1 MRWWLAGIYSAVTA
15 KPRKPVALKT
25 VQIDANLHR
34 KLVAFARDG
43 GFKVKALVEKA
54 VQQTYILK

>member
-1 MRWWLAGIYSAVTA
+1 MTA
-15 KPRKPVALKT
+15 KPRRPVALKT
-25 VQIDANLHR
+25 VQIDSKLHA
-34 KLVAFARDG
+34 KLVAFAREG